1 MKELLLYEEQRLEK
15 GQAAQTMNQSK
26 SREQQVQGDQEADAS
41 LIGNIMQAELEN
53 ILRLSIQH
61 APQLR
66 IQAVACVGALL
77 TQGLVNPLQC
87 IPNLVALETDRVPD
101 VRDAAFAQLR
111 TLYEK
116 FRSQIHTPL
125 IKGIRDSYAFQL
137 SVYGNCSALGSVA
150 NEKEFCLFGRLY
162 MNFLKSTKSRESLFL
177 KALVDQFH
185 DQGTVLKPLKND
197 MAAGSSKEAS
207 AGVAPEQ
214 LEDEDS
220 DLSMI
225 NVAEF
230 RPLCPLGTSALSA
243 LEKNGR
249 IAFAI
254 ALLLRLK
261 FALKDNYQ
269 LDDERCATFKPSI
282 SEVPVEAR
290 ERSPKNLLLPS
301 VDDLCR
307 SDDAIESNWNLFMI
321 AWRATCKDQ
330 KQLDMDMKKNL
341 KKPKTPSTRRRRSQ
355 KVVASML
362 LQRSESDSDTA
373 DEYIE
378 GFA

>member
-1 MKELLLYEEQRLEK
+1 MLEDLK
-15 GQAAQTMNQSK
+15 G
-26 SREQQVQGDQEADAS
+26 
-41 LIGNIMQAELEN
+41 
-53 ILRLSIQH
+53 
-61 APQLR
+61 
-66 IQAVACVGALL
+66 
-77 TQGLVNPLQC
+77 
-87 IPNLVALETDRVPD
+87 
-101 VRDAAFAQLR
+101 AFA
-111 TLYEK
+111 K
-116 FRSQIHTPL
+116 
-125 IKGIRDSYAFQL
+125 
-137 SVYGNCSALGSVA
+137 
-150 NEKEFCLFGRLY
+150 
-162 MNFLKSTKSRESLFL
+162 
-177 KALVDQFH
+177 
-185 DQGTVLKPLKND
+185 
-197 MAAGSSKEAS
+197 

-330 KQLDMDMKKNL
+330 KQLDTDMKK
-341 KKPKTPSTRRRRSQ
+341 
-355 KVVASML
+355 
-362 LQRSESDSDTA
+362 
-373 DEYIE
+373 I
-378 GFA
+378 